1 MNMQAKPLHARHT
14 ADATTAEE
22 GLAIQEEQARL
33 DSHFATDVAMQ
44 NTLLTPRFYT
54 TDFDEM
60 DAIDVTPVR
69 RDWDELIAEMDAD
82 PNKGHFRKTEDWD
95 HVDWEGMDPALK
107 KEFIDF
113 LISSCTAEFSGCV
126 LYKEMKR
133 RGGNPDIT
141 KLFQLM
147 ARDEARHAGFINDAL
162 REAGVA
168 VNLGFLTQKK
178 KYTYF
183 RPKFIYYATYLSEKI
198 GYARYITIFRHLQA
212 HPEHRFHPIFKWFE
226 EWCNDE
232 FRHGEAFALLM
243 KTDPKLTS
251 GVNVWWIKFFLT
263 AVYATMYVRDHQRP
277 EFHATLGVDPDWY
290 GHEVFTKTSEL
301 SKQIFPI
308 TLDIDSP
315 AWTRGLKRLQ
325 KANADLAKAK
335 AQTGPMAAL
344 RRMAASTRAAAAFAR
359 LYVIPAKR
367 HNVPASTRLEPA
379 Y

>member
-1 MNMQAKPLHARHT
+1 MNVQAKHS
-14 ADATTAEE
+14 ADAKTAEE
-22 GLAIQEEQARL
+22 GLAIQEEQAKF
-33 DSHFATDVAMQ
+33 DSKSATDTAMQ

-54 TDFDEM
+54 TNFDEL
-60 DAIDVTPVR
+60 DAIDVGPVR
-69 RDWDELIAEMDAD
+69 AEWDALIAEMQAD
-82 PNKGHFRKTEDWD
+82 PNKGHFRKDDSWD
-95 HVDWEGMDPALK
+95 HVDWEGMDPALR

-133 RGGNPDIT
+133 RGANDDIT
-141 KLFQLM
+141 SLFQLM

-198 GYARYITIFRHLQA
+198 GYARYITIYRHLEQ
-212 HPEHRFHPIFKWFE
+212 HPEHRFHPIFKWFL
-226 EWCNDE
+226 EWCGDE

-243 KTDPKLTS
+243 RTDPKITS
-251 GVNVWWIKFFLT
+251 GVNVLWIKFFLT
-263 AVYATMYVRDHQRP
+263 AVFATMYVRDHQRP
-277 EFHATLGVDPDWY
+277 AFHAALGVDPDWY

-301 SKQIFPI
+301 TKQVFPI
-308 TLDIDSP
+308 TLDIENP
-315 AWTRGLKRLQ
+315 KWERTLKRLQ
-325 KANADLAKAK
+325 GANEDLARAK
-335 AQTGPMAAL
+335 RESGAGAAL
-344 RRMAASTRAAAAFAR
+344 RRVWASTRAVAAFAR
-359 LYVIPAKR
+359 LYMIPSR
-367 HNVPASTRLEPA
+367 PNTVPDSPRLEPS

>member
-1 MNMQAKPLHARHT
+1 MNMQTTKHT
-14 ADATTAEE
+14 ADATTVEE
-22 GLAIQEEQARL
+22 GLAIAEAQDKQFTDEM
-33 DSHFATDVAMQ
+33 ATETAMQ

-69 RDWDELIAEMDAD
+69 EDWDKLIAQMVAD
-82 PNKGHFRKTEDWD
+82 PNKGHFKKNEDWD
-95 HVDWEGMDPALK
+95 HIDWDGMEPELK

-133 RGGNPDIT
+133 RGNNKDIT
-141 KLFQLM
+141 QLFQLM

-162 REAGVA
+162 REAGLR
-168 VNLGFLTQKK
+168 VNLGFLTQAK

-198 GYARYITIFRHLQA
+198 GYARYITIFRHLEA
-212 HPEHRFHPIFKWFE
+212 NPEHRFHPIFKWFR

-232 FRHGEAFALLM
+232 FSHGEAFALLM

-251 GVNVWWIKFFLT
+251 GRNVWWIKFFLT

-277 EFHATLGVDPDWY
+277 AFHKALGVDPDWY
-290 GHEVFTKTSEL
+290 AHEVFTKTSEL

-308 TLDIDSP
+308 TLDIDHP
-315 AWTRGLKRLQ
+315 RWQPTLEKLHRANVKIAEAKERGGIGGKLSRLSGSLSAG
-325 KANADLAKAK
+325 KAFLSLFTIPVKK
-335 AQTGPMAAL
+335 H
-344 RRMAASTRAAAAFAR
+344 RVAAS
-359 LYVIPAKR
+359 V
-367 HNVPASTRLEPA
+367 RLEPC

>member
-1 MNMQAKPLHARHT
+1 M
-14 ADATTAEE
+14 
-22 GLAIQEEQARL
+22 AIQEQQAVL
-33 DSHFATDVAMQ
+33 DSETATAVAMQ
-44 NTLLTPRFYT
+44 DTLLTPRFYT
-54 TDFDEM
+54 TDFEAL

-69 RDWDELIAEMDAD
+69 ADWDALIAEMQAD
-82 PNKGHFRKTEDWD
+82 PNKGHFRKDETWD
-95 HVDWEGMDPALK
+95 HVDWDGMEPELR

-133 RGGNPDIT
+133 RGSNHDVT
-141 KLFQLM
+141 ELFQLM

-162 REAGVA
+162 REAGIA

-198 GYARYITIFRHLQA
+198 GYARYITIFRHLEE
-212 HPEHRFHPIFKWFE
+212 HPEKRFHPIFKWFR

-251 GVNVWWIKFFLT
+251 GVNVLWIKFFLT
-263 AVYATMYVRDHQRP
+263 AVFATMHVRDHQRP
-277 EFHATLGVDPDWY
+277 AFHKALGVDTDWY
-290 GHEVFTKTSEL
+290 GHEVFRKTSDL

-308 TLDIDSP
+308 TLDIDHP
-315 AWTRGLKRLQ
+315 RWAKGLTALQ
-325 KANADLAKAK
+325 EASVAIDAARRQGGAAGKLAEWAGSAKA
-335 AQTGPMAAL
+335 A
-344 RRMAASTRAAAAFAR
+344 RAF
-359 LYVIPAKR
+359 LSLLTIPAQR
-367 HNVPASTRLEPA
+367 HEVPASTRMEPV